1 MARSVSTSASRGP
14 TARMVERGSAD
25 DARRSAEAEVRFRR
39 LRETGDRRLRNELI
53 EDHRWVAVHC
63 ARRFDHRGEPLDDL
77 IQVGQL
83 GLLKAVER
91 FAPDVGVSF
100 ASYAIPTVMGEL
112 RRHFRD
118 ATWAIK
124 VPRRVKDLHVD
135 LGNAVDF
142 LSSENGRPPT
152 PQEIAEH
159 LGVSIDDVLEA
170 IEAGGAYRTTPLVS
184 GNDDDDTRRETIA
197 LRTDDELLAGSDDRM
212 LVNQLL
218 ESLPERERTIVELR
232 FFAGLSQSE
241 IAERVGVSQVHVSRL
256 LRSSLSAL
264 QRAAGDRPPE
274 D

>member
-1 MARSVSTSASRGP
+1 MAESSGDKA
-14 TARMVERGSAD
+14 AERAK
-25 DARRSAEAEVRFRR
+25 ANAEAERRFRQ
-39 LRETGDRRLRNELI
+39 LRETGDRRLRNQLI

-77 IQVGQL
+77 IQVGQV

-91 FAPDVGVSF
+91 FDPDVGVSF

-142 LSSENGRPPT
+142 LSGENGRPPT
-152 PQEIAEH
+152 PPEIAAH
-159 LGVSIDDVLEA
+159 LGVTVDAVLEA
-170 IEAGGAYRTTPLVS
+170 IEAGGAYRTSPLVV
-184 GNDDDDTRRETIA
+184 GNDDDDSRRETIA
-197 LRTDDELLAGSDDRM
+197 LRTDDEMLAGSDDRM
-212 LVNQLL
+212 LVHQLL
-218 ESLPERERTIVELR
+218 EALPDRERTIVELR

-241 IAERVGVSQVHVSRL
+241 IADRVGVSQVHVSRL
-256 LRSSLSAL
+256 LRSSLAAL
-264 QRAAGDRPPE
+264 QRAAGDRAPE
-274 D
+274 

>member
-1 MARSVSTSASRGP
+1 MPDGNDEAA
-14 TARMVERGSAD
+14 SAD
-25 DARRSAEAEVRFRR
+25 ADVETVEQRFRR
-39 LRETGDRRLRNELI
+39 YRDTGDRQLRNELI
-53 EDHRWVAVHC
+53 EEHRWVAVHC

-91 FAPDVGVSF
+91 FDPEIGVSF

-118 ATWAIK
+118 ATWAVK

-142 LSSENGRPPT
+142 LSGERGRPPT
-152 PQEIAEH
+152 PEELAEH
-159 LGVSIDDVLEA
+159 LGVRVDDVLEA
-170 IEAGGAYRTTPLVS
+170 LEAGGAYRTTPLVS
-184 GNDDDDTRRETIA
+184 ANDDDEGRREAIA
-197 LRTDDELLAGSDDRM
+197 LRTDDELLGGSDDRL
-212 LVNQLL
+212 LVQQLL
-218 ESLPERERTIVELR
+218 ETLPDRERTIVELR
-232 FFAGLSQSE
+232 FYAGLSQSE

-256 LRSSLSAL
+256 LRSSLLTL
-264 QRAAGDRPPE
+264 QRAAGDRPI

>member
-1 MARSVSTSASRGP
+1 MPDGK
-14 TARMVERGSAD
+14 D
-25 DARRSAEAEVRFRR
+25 DAATADTEVETVEQRFRR
-39 LRETGDRRLRNELI
+39 YRDTGDRQLRNELI
-53 EDHRWVAVHC
+53 EEHRWVAVHC

-91 FAPDVGVSF
+91 FDPEIGVSF

-118 ATWAIK
+118 ATWAVK

-142 LSSENGRPPT
+142 LSGERGRPPT
-152 PQEIAEH
+152 PEELAEH
-159 LGVSIDDVLEA
+159 LGVRVDDVLEA
-170 IEAGGAYRTTPLVS
+170 LEAGGAYRTTPLVS
-184 GNDDDDTRRETIA
+184 ANDDDEGRREAIA
-197 LRTDDELLAGSDDRM
+197 LRTDDEVLAGSDDRL
-212 LVNQLL
+212 LVEQLL
-218 ESLPERERTIVELR
+218 ETLPERERTIVELR
-232 FFAGLSQSE
+232 FYAGLSQSE

-256 LRSSLSAL
+256 LRSSLLTL
-264 QRAAGDRPPE
+264 QRAAGDRPI

>member
-1 MARSVSTSASRGP
+1 MTEEESVES
-14 TARMVERGSAD
+14 
-25 DARRSAEAEVRFRR
+25 RFRR
-39 LRETGDRRLRNELI
+39 HRETGDRVLRNQLI
-53 EDHRWVAVHC
+53 EEHRWVAIHC
-63 ARRFDHRGEPLDDL
+63 ARRFEHRGEPLDDL

-83 GLLKAVER
+83 GLLKAVQR
-91 FAPDVGVSF
+91 FDPEVGVSF

-135 LGNAVDF
+135 LANAIEF
-142 LSSENGRPPT
+142 LSGESGHPPT
-152 PQEIAEH
+152 PAEIAEH
-159 LGVSIDDVLEA
+159 LGVSVDDVLEA

-184 GNDDDDTRRETIA
+184 ASDDDDGRRESKA
-197 LRTDDELLAGSDDRM
+197 LRTDDEFLEGSDDRL
-212 LVNQLL
+212 LVTQLL
-218 ESLPERERTIVELR
+218 ETLPERERAIVELR

-256 LRSSLSAL
+256 LRSSLTAL
-264 QRAAGDRPPE
+264 QRTAGDRVS